1 METLAT
7 IIVAIISCVGVIATT
22 LIQTISNNRK
32 DNIDTKLTAMSVNFD
47 NKLNTLQ
54 KNLTSEKL
62 DRAKADLV
70 GLMSRIRN
78 GYVPT
83 TEEKMILYETKEKY
97 NDLGGDSYVDDM
109 FNSLK
114 KEGKI

>member
-1 METLAT
+1 MET
-7 IIVAIISCVGVIATT
+7 IIVALITTIGVISTT
-22 LIQTISNNRK
+22 IIQGVQAKQK
-32 DNIDTKLTAMSVNFD
+32 DNMNSKLSSIQVDFKKDIKEVN
-47 NKLNTLQ
+47 NALMQ
-54 KNLTSEKL
+54 EKL

-83 TEEKMILYETKEKY
+83 TEEKMILYETKKKY

-109 FNSLK
+109 FDKLRE
-114 KEGKI
+114 EGKV

>member
-1 METLAT
+1 MAT
-7 IIVAIISCVGVIATT
+7 IIVAIITTLGVVATT
-22 LIQTISNNRK
+22 LIQTIATNKK
-32 DNIDTKLTAMSVNFD
+32 DNIERKLSSMSVNFD
-47 NKLNTLQ
+47 NKLNELTN
-54 KNLTSEKL
+54 NLTKEKL

-78 GYVPT
+78 GYIPT
-83 TEEKMILYETKEKY
+83 TEERIILFEVKKKY

-109 FNSLK
+109 FDKLK